1 MKALELFPLKDI
13 GVFWCK
19 RKRSSSGKFFD
30 FQLGCQTWLYCNI
43 PNIIATRNFDLD
55 LSQWASRKQYFWLVT
70 NQNVSVCDLSEWRS
84 KLRHIHMTTQL
95 LTKVLSVNEDDED
108 AFQEDEVEEEAVRL
122 NNEWL
127 ALFHSDTD
135 DEYFEG
141 F

>member
-1 MKALELFPLKDI
+1 
-13 GVFWCK
+13 
-19 RKRSSSGKFFD
+19 
-30 FQLGCQTWLYCNI
+30 
-43 PNIIATRNFDLD
+43 
-55 LSQWASRKQYFWLVT
+55 
-70 NQNVSVCDLSEWRS
+70 
-84 KLRHIHMTTQL
+84 MTTQL

>member
-1 MKALELFPLKDI
+1 MHALLC
-13 GVFWCK
+13 V
-19 RKRSSSGKFFD
+19 
-30 FQLGCQTWLYCNI
+30 I
-43 PNIIATRNFDLD
+43 PMA
-55 LSQWASRKQYFWLVT
+55 
-70 NQNVSVCDLSEWRS
+70 C
-84 KLRHIHMTTQL
+84 RHSHDDTAADE
-95 LTKVLSVNEDDED
+95 VLSVNEDDED